1 MSPARLVAD
10 PNASPAILAM
20 KQSPPVGS
28 LIRTPDEITPEW
40 LAGAL
45 GAGPLEISS
54 VERIG
59 TGQMSQNHR
68 VAYSENGAQ
77 NTIVVKLASDDDAS
91 RGTGVGL
98 GAYLREI
105 TFYRE
110 LAPRIGGPLATCHL
124 AEYDDTEGWFTL
136 LLDDV
141 APARQGDQIKGCTV
155 EEARAA
161 MLALARLHAPVL
173 GDLALGSAPWLNQ
186 PNPLNQALRTGLF
199 AGFIERYG
207 ERIKPAHVAVCE
219 RLIPSSDGWS
229 NDRRP
234 PLGLVHG
241 DYRLDN
247 LLFGAGTCT
256 VVDWQTVSWGPAM
269 ADASYFL
276 GNGLLVDDRR
286 AHEEELVRTYHE
298 ALLQNGVS
306 AFSWDTCWEE
316 YRRQVFGNL
325 VMAICASMIVQRTDR
340 GDDMFMASVER
351 SAQQAIDL
359 ESVDLLPAPGVG
371 RPPALRPDPQDEGRH
386 EPGPE
391 PLWNESWYFDGVSD
405 DESLGV
411 YIRLGR
417 LPNQNVSLYT
427 ACVCGPGRPS
437 VMLVDPAAPLPAAED
452 DAQVIHTDTLRA
464 EQHCE
469 QPLQRF
475 RVNVRGTA
483 ASHDDESAPLRGEGG
498 EPIEI
503 EIDLTWDTDGIP
515 YAWRQS
521 TRYEIPCRVTGTVRV
536 GGETIAF
543 AGPGQRDHSWGA
555 RDWWAVDWMWSGLHL
570 DDGTHMH
577 AVGVPQMPGYGVGY
591 VQRGDDLSEIEAVT
605 ATETIADNG
614 LITEARIETG
624 PVTLDLH
631 VEPLAFGALR
641 LEAPDGRVSMFPR
654 AMCRVTAAD
663 GRRGRGWVEWNRV
676 QR

>member
-1 MSPARLVAD
+1 MS
-10 PNASPAILAM
+10 
-20 KQSPPVGS
+20 G
-28 LIRTPDEITPEW
+28 LIRTPDEITGEW

-45 GAGPLEISS
+45 GTGPLEISS
-54 VERIG
+54 IERIG

-68 VAYSENGAQ
+68 ISYTEDGAPK
-77 NTIVVKLASDDDAS
+77 TIVVKLASDDEAS

-141 APARQGDQIKGCTV
+141 APATQGDQIRGCTV
-155 EEARAA
+155 EEARIA
-161 MLALARLHAPVL
+161 MVALARIHAPVL

-186 PNPLNQALRTGLF
+186 PNPLNQALLTALFTGF
-199 AGFIERYG
+199 GERYG
-207 ERIKPAHVAVCE
+207 ERVAPEHLAVCE

-247 LLFGAGTCT
+247 LLFGDGSCH

-286 AHEEELVRTYHE
+286 AHEQELVRAYHE
-298 ALLQNGVS
+298 ALLQNGIS
-306 AFSWDTCWEE
+306 AFSWDTCWAE

-340 GDDMFMASVER
+340 GDDMFMASVQR
-351 SAQQAIDL
+351 AAQQAIDL

-371 RPPALRPDPQDEGRH
+371 RPPALKPDPADEGRH

-391 PLWNESWYFDGVSD
+391 PLWNESWYFDAVSD
-405 DESLGV
+405 DQSLGV
-411 YIRLGR
+411 YVRLGR
-417 LPNQNVSLYT
+417 LPNQNAALYT
-427 ACVCGPGRPS
+427 VCVCGPGRPS
-437 VMLVDPAAPLPAAED
+437 VMLVDPAAPLPAAD
-452 DAQVIHTDTLRA
+452 DDRQLIDTASFHA
-464 EQHCE
+464 EQRCDAPPAAPRPPP
-469 QPLQRF
+469 PLERF
-475 RVNVRGTA
+475 RLKTHGTA
-483 ASHDDESAPLRGEGG
+483 AAHADESAPLRSEIG
-498 EPIEI
+498 EPVEI
-503 EIDLTWDTDGIP
+503 ELDLVWQTDGIP

-521 TRYEIPCRVTGTVRV
+521 TRYEIPCRVSGTVRV
-536 GGETIAF
+536 GDEQLAF
-543 AGPGQRDHSWGA
+543 EGPGQRDHSWGS

-570 DDGTHMH
+570 GDGTHLH

-591 VQRGDDLSEIEAVT
+591 VQRDGSLSEVEAVT
-605 ATETIADNG
+605 ATETIAANG
-614 LITEARIETG
+614 LIAEARIETG
-624 PVTLDLH
+624 PEELNLK

-654 AMCRVTAAD
+654 AMCRITADD
-663 GRRGRGWVEWNRV
+663 GRTGCGWVEWNRV